1 MCTAITYK
9 TNDFYFGR
17 NLDVERSYNER
28 VVITPRNFN
37 LKFRCIEPLETHYA
51 LIGMA
56 TVIDEFPLYFDA
68 TNEKGLSM
76 AGLNFPENADYKPF
90 NNELNNITPFEF
102 IPYILG
108 KCKNIEEAE
117 NELNK
122 INLVKINFSDD
133 LPLSP
138 LHWIISDKNKSL
150 TVESVKDGLK
160 IYKNPVS
167 VLTNNP
173 TFPFHL
179 MNLNNYMSLH
189 EGTSENNFSENI
201 EFNNYSLG
209 LGALGLPGDFSSAS
223 RFIKATFVK
232 YKSKSGKSEAESVNQ
247 FFHILDS
254 VAMPKGCV
262 LVRNGEYEFTRYSS
276 CCNTDK
282 GIYYFKTYDDF
293 NIIKTDMNSFDLE
306 SKNIIECCTLGDK
319 YEYYK

>member
-1 MCTAITYK
+1 M
-9 TNDFYFGR
+9 
-17 NLDVERSYNER
+17 ERSYFER
-28 VVITPRNFN
+28 VVVTPRNFS
-37 LKFRCIEPLETHYA
+37 LKMRCVEPLKTHYA

-56 TVIDEFPLYFDA
+56 TVIENYPLYFEA

-90 NNELNNITPFEF
+90 SDNLKNITPFEL

-108 KCKNIEEAE
+108 KCKDIKEAE
-117 NELNK
+117 TELNG
-122 INLVKINFSDD
+122 INLVNINFSGD

-138 LHWIISDKNKSL
+138 LHWIISDKTKSL
-150 TVESVKDGLK
+150 TIESVKTGFK
-160 IYKNPVS
+160 IYENPVG

-173 TFPFHL
+173 TFDYHL

-189 EGTSENNFSENI
+189 EGASENNLSENI
-201 EFNNYSLG
+201 EFKNYSLG

-232 YKSKSGKSEAESVNQ
+232 FKSKSGSSEKESVNQ

-262 LVRNGEYEFTRYSS
+262 LVRDGEYEYTRYSS
-276 CCNTDK
+276 CCNVDK
-282 GIYYFKTYDDF
+282 GIYYYKTYDDF
-293 NIIKTDMNSFDLE
+293 NIKKVELSSFNLDDAKLSE
-306 SKNIIECCTLGDK
+306 I
-319 YEYYK
+319 

>member
-1 MCTAITYK
+1 MCTAITFK

-17 NLDVERSYNER
+17 NLDLERSYNER
-28 VVITPRNFN
+28 VVVTPRNFS
-37 LKFRCIEPLETHYA
+37 LKMRCVEPLKTHYA

-56 TVIDEFPLYFDA
+56 TVIENYPLYFEA

-76 AGLNFPENADYKPF
+76 AGLNFPGNADYKPF
-90 NNELNNITPFEF
+90 SDNLKNITPFEF

-117 NELNK
+117 IELNG
-122 INLVKINFSDD
+122 INLVNINFSCV

-138 LHWIISDKNKSL
+138 LHWMISDKTKSL
-150 TVESVKDGLK
+150 TIESVKTGFK
-160 IYKNPVS
+160 IYENPVG

-173 TFPFHL
+173 TFDYHL

-189 EGTSENNFSENI
+189 EGASENNLSENI
-201 EFNNYSLG
+201 EFKNYSLG
-209 LGALGLPGDFSSAS
+209 LGALGLPGDYSSAS

-232 YKSKSGKSEAESVNQ
+232 YKSKSGSSEKESVNQ

-262 LVRNGEYEFTRYSS
+262 LVRDGEYEYTRYSS
-276 CCNTDK
+276 CCNVDK
-282 GIYYFKTYDDF
+282 GIYYYKTYDDF
-293 NIIKTDMNSFDLE
+293 NIKKVELSSFNLDDAKLSE
-306 SKNIIECCTLGDK
+306 I
-319 YEYYK
+319 

>member
-9 TNDFYFGR
+9 TNNFYFGR

-28 VVITPRNFN
+28 VIITPRNFL
-37 LKFRCIEPLETHYA
+37 LKMRCVESLKTHYA
-51 LIGMA
+51 IIGMA
-56 TVIDEFPLYFDA
+56 TVIDDFPLYFDA

-76 AGLNFPENADYKPF
+76 AGLNFPENADYKPLEE
-90 NNELNNITPFEF
+90 NLNNITPFEF

-108 KCKNIEEAE
+108 KCKNIYEALEEV
-117 NELNK
+117 NK
-122 INLVKINFSDD
+122 INLVNVNFSDN

-138 LHWIISDKNKSL
+138 LHFIISDRTKSI
-150 TVESVKDGLK
+150 TVESVKNGLK
-160 IYKNPVS
+160 IYENPVG

-173 TFPFHL
+173 TFDYHL
-179 MNLNNYMSLH
+179 MNLNNYMTLN
-189 EGTSENNFSENI
+189 EGKGENKFSNELK
-201 EFNNYSLG
+201 FNNYSLG

-232 YKSKSGKSEAESVNQ
+232 YKSKSGSGENESVNQ

-254 VAMPKGCV
+254 VSMPKGCV
-262 LVRNGEYEFTRYSS
+262 LMKSSEYEYTRYSS